1 MFSTLLVM
9 LSLDERD
16 TSVIDA
22 VAAAVSTMGT
32 TRVVVAHVFNE
43 DPLTGP
49 LADLME
55 PEDHTM
61 PPELGAAVDDLRDR
75 LADIE
80 VSGTIAT
87 GAPEAEIARL
97 VGDHD
102 VDLVV
107 LGRNAVEG
115 EKPGWGSSGSKLLR
129 LAPCSVLVV
138 PMGSTLRFDHAVAGL
153 DFSKNGIRALA
164 VAARLAGQVR
174 AVYHFQIPK
183 SRKGGL
189 SKEQWHE
196 KVLASAHTH
205 CETEVRPALPEG
217 VEPELVV
224 IGQGKVG
231 EVLIEQAGDGLLVV
245 GSRGITKMAWAL
257 LGSAANRVSARAR
270 GPVLVVRDK
279 AAPAQGLLERLV
291 RR

>member
-1 MFSTLLVM
+1 MFPTLLVM

-22 VAAAVSTMGT
+22 VLSAVSALGC

-43 DPLTGP
+43 DPLTSP
-49 LADLME
+49 LADLVE

-61 PPELGAAVDDLRDR
+61 PPELGAAVDDLQDR
-75 LADIE
+75 LAGIE
-80 VSGTIAT
+80 VVGAIAT
-87 GAPEAEIARL
+87 GAPEEEIARL

-102 VDLVV
+102 IDLVV
-107 LGRNAVEG
+107 LGRDAAEG
-115 EKPGWGSSGSKLLR
+115 GRPGWGSSGSKLLR

-138 PMGSTLRFDHAVAGL
+138 PMGSILRFDRAVAGL
-153 DFSKNGIRALA
+153 DFSKNGVRALGVA
-164 VAARLAGQVR
+164 VRLADQVR
-174 AVYHFQIPK
+174 AVYHFKIPQ
-183 SRKGGL
+183 SRTAGL
-189 SKEQWHE
+189 SQEQWHD

-205 CETEVRPALPEG
+205 LETEVRPTLPEG
-217 VEPELVV
+217 SEPELVV
-224 IGQGKVG
+224 IGRGKVG
-231 EVLIEQAGDGLLVV
+231 DVLIEQAGDGLLVV

-279 AAPAQGLLERLV
+279 AAPAQGLFERLV